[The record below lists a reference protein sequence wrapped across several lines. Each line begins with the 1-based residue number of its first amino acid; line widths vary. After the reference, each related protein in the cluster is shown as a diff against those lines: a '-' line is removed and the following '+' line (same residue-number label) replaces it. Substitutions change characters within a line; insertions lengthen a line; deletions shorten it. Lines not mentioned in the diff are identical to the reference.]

1 MCVFCEIVKGNI
13 PSRKV
18 YEDDEILAILDIA
31 QTTKGHTLVM
41 PKKHYTD
48 IYEADPEIL
57 KKLIV
62 KVQELGKMICKNLG
76 AQGSNIL
83 VNTDE
88 VAGQSVHHL
97 HFHII
102 PRYYKDDSIK
112 IEFTE
117 NSLDLD
123 EVLSQIKG
131 GK

>member
-1 MCVFCEIVKGNI
+1 MCIFCEIVKGNI
-13 PSRKV
+13 PSKKV
-18 YEDDEILAILDIA
+18 YEDDEIIAILDIA

-48 IYEADPEIL
+48 IYEADPEVL

-62 KVQELGKMICKNLG
+62 KVQELGKMICENLG

-102 PRYYKDDSIK
+102 PRYSKDDSIK
-112 IEFTE
+112 IEFSE
-117 NSLDLD
+117 NSYDLD

>member
-13 PSRKV
+13 SSRKV

-102 PRYYKDDSIK
+102 PRYSKDDSIK

>member
-1 MCVFCEIVKGNI
+1 MCIFCEIVKGNI

-41 PKKHYTD
+41 PKTHYTD
-48 IYEADPEIL
+48 IYEADPEVL

-62 KVQELGKMICKNLG
+62 KVQELGKMICENLG
-76 AQGSNIL
+76 AKGSNIL

-102 PRYYKDDSIK
+102 PRYSLEDTVK

-117 NSLDLD
+117 NSYDLD
-123 EVLSQIKG
+123 EVLKEIKG
-131 GK
+131 GN

>member
-57 KKLIV
+57 KKLVV

-102 PRYYKDDSIK
+102 PRYSKDDSIK

>member
-48 IYEADPEIL
+48 IYESDPEIL

-62 KVQELGKMICKNLG
+62 KVQELGKMICENLG
-76 AQGSNIL
+76 EARPSSWTTLNWPPKTYL
-83 VNTDE
+83 
-88 VAGQSVHHL
+88 
-97 HFHII
+97 
-102 PRYYKDDSIK
+102 PR
-112 IEFTE
+112 
-117 NSLDLD
+117 
-123 EVLSQIKG
+123 
-131 GK
+131 

>member
-13 PSRKV
+13 PSKKV

-41 PKKHYTD
+41 PKTHYTD

-62 KVQELGKMICKNLG
+62 KVQELGKMICENLG

-102 PRYYKDDSIK
+102 PRYSKDDSIK

>member
-1 MCVFCEIVKGNI
+1 MCIFCEIVKGNI
-13 PSRKV
+13 PSKKV

-31 QTTKGHTLVM
+31 QTTRGHTLVM

-48 IYEADPEIL
+48 IYEADPEVL

-62 KVQELGKMICKNLG
+62 KVQELGKMICENLG

-102 PRYYKDDSIK
+102 PRYSKDDSIK

-117 NSLDLD
+117 NSYDLD

>member
-18 YEDDEILAILDIA
+18 YDDDEILDILDIA

-48 IYEADPEIL
+48 IYEADTEIL

-62 KVQELGKMICKNLG
+62 KVQELGKMICENLG

-97 HFHII
+97 YFHII
-102 PRYYKDDSIK
+102 PRYSKDDSIK

>member
-13 PSRKV
+13 TSRKV
-18 YEDDEILAILDIA
+18 YDDDEILAILDIA

-102 PRYYKDDSIK
+102 PRYSKDDSIK